1 MEPTASDEEIPMTDS
16 GGVPQATTTAANA
29 RPKATLQHRAAHEF
43 KELLIVTAYLY
54 VTLGAVIVMKAAVL
68 HTQGIESAVWGVA
81 IVKAVVL
88 AKFMLIGH
96 AVKLGERDT
105 TRPLIWPTL
114 YRTFL
119 FLLLLI
125 AMTIVEEAVV
135 GLFHGQS
142 IAISLGDLFGRRL
155 LETLAGYLIMLLV
168 LIPYFAFRVLGEVLG
183 EGRLTRMFFVAR
195 DPVVRQ

>member
-1 MEPTASDEEIPMTDS
+1 VNASHVAVTRESPMIESGIRGPEMTDAK
-16 GGVPQATTTAANA
+16 V
-29 RPKATLQHRAAHEF
+29 KATLKHRAAHEF

-54 VTLGAVIVMKAAVL
+54 VTLGAVILMKAAVL
-68 HTQGIESAVWGVA
+68 HTQGVESAVWGVA

-105 TRPLIWPTL
+105 NRPLIWPTL
-114 YRTFL
+114 YRAFL

-125 AMTIVEEAVV
+125 AMTIIEEAVV

-142 IAISLGDLFGRRL
+142 VAASLGDLFGPRL
-155 LETLAGYLIMLLV
+155 QETLAGYLIMLMV
-168 LIPYFAFRVLGEVLG
+168 LIPYFAFRVLSEVLG

-195 DPVVRQ
+195 ESVAQL